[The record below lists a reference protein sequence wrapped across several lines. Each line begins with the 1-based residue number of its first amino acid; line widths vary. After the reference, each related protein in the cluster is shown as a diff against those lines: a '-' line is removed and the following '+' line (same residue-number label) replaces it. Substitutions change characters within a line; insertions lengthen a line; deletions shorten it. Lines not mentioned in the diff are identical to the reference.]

1 MTVMIFACEKNL
13 LLEAVNTVSRAVLPK
28 ATSPVMEGILVEC
41 YEEGRIK
48 LIAYDL
54 SLGIE
59 TQVPGEVKK
68 GGTFVVNAKMFGD
81 ILRAM
86 DNDTVSFKMDEHLNL
101 SVSCATARFVIGCI
115 DAAGFPNLPMI
126 REDKTIEVKE
136 DMLSSMLRQ
145 TLFAVSENAAT
156 PILQGTQF
164 RVEEGKLELVAT
176 NQYKLAIRR
185 EPYLYEGDPF
195 RFVVPGKT
203 VTELNRML
211 KETDDMVRISL
222 AERQIVFELNNTV
235 VISRLLE
242 GDFLDYEKIM
252 PHSFTT
258 VATLKIDGLKRAMER
273 ASILLNNE
281 KIRIPVRF
289 SFEFDSIVTSCRSS
303 AGNTLTDEIKASI
316 DGNNLEIGFNNKYIL
331 EILAAAECDEIM
343 MGMNKPNSVMKVTPT
358 EGERFVFLLSPMH
371 LRSNG

>member
-1 MTVMIFACEKNL
+1 MIFACEKNL
-13 LLEAVNTVSRAVLPK
+13 LLEAVNIVSRAVLPK

-59 TQVPGEVKK
+59 TEVPAEVTK

-86 DNDTVSFKMDEHLNL
+86 DNEKVSFKMDEHLNL
-101 SVSCATARFVIGCI
+101 TVSCGAARFVVGCM
-115 DAAGFPNLPMI
+115 DAAGFPILPMI
-126 REDKTIEVKE
+126 QEDKTIEVKE
-136 DMLSSMLRQ
+136 NMLHSMLRQ
-145 TLFAVSENAAT
+145 TLFAVSENNAT

-164 RVEEGKLELVAT
+164 RVERGGLELVAT
-176 NQYKLAIRR
+176 NQYKLAIRK
-185 EPYLYEGDPF
+185 EPYIYDGDPF

-203 VTELNRML
+203 VTELTRML
-211 KETDDMVRISL
+211 HGDSDDMVRISL
-222 AERQIVFELNNTV
+222 AERQIVFELRSTV

-242 GDFLDYEKIM
+242 GDFLDYERIL
-252 PHSFTT
+252 PNSFAT

-273 ASILLNNE
+273 ASILLSNE

-303 AGNTLTDEIKASI
+303 TGNTLTDQIKAVI
-316 DGNNLEIGFNNKYIL
+316 DGPNLEIGFNHKYIL

-343 MGMNKPNSVMKVTPT
+343 IGLNKPNTLMKVTPT
-358 EGERFVFLLSPMH
+358 EGDRFIFMLSPMH
-371 LRSNG
+371 LKG

>member
-1 MTVMIFACEKNL
+1 MIFACEKNL

-41 YEEGRIK
+41 YAEGRMK

-59 TQVPGEVKK
+59 TEVPAEVEK

-86 DNDTVSFKMDEHLNL
+86 DNEKVSFKMDEHLNL
-101 SVSCATARFVIGCI
+101 TVSCGAAQFVIGCI
-115 DAAGFPNLPMI
+115 DAAGFPILPMI
-126 REDKTIEVKE
+126 QQDKYIEIKE
-136 DMLSSMLRQ
+136 DMLASMLRQ
-145 TLFAVSENAAT
+145 TLFAVSENNAT

-164 RVEEGKLELVAT
+164 RVERGQLELVAT
-176 NQYKLAIRR
+176 NQYKLAIRK
-185 EPYLYEGDPF
+185 EPYPYEGDPF

-203 VTELNRML
+203 VTELTRML
-211 KETDDMVRISL
+211 RGDNNDEMVRISL
-222 AERQIVFELNNTV
+222 ADRQIVFEIGSTV

-242 GDFLDYEKIM
+242 GDFLDYERIL
-252 PHSFTT
+252 PTSFAT
-258 VATLKIDGLKRAMER
+258 VCTVKIDGLKRAMER

-289 SFEFDSIVTSCRSS
+289 SFEFDSIITSCRSS
-303 AGNTLTDEIKASI
+303 TGNTLTDQIKATI
-316 DGNNLEIGFNNKYIL
+316 DGPNLEIGFNNKYIL
-331 EILAAAECDEIM
+331 EILAAAECEEIM
-343 MGMNKPNSVMKVTPT
+343 IGLNKPNTLMKVTPT
-358 EGERFVFLLSPMH
+358 EGDRFTFMLSPMH
-371 LRSNG
+371 LKQ

>member
-1 MTVMIFACEKNL
+1 MIFSCEKNL

-41 YEEGRIK
+41 YEEGRMK
-48 LIAYDL
+48 LIGYDL

-59 TQVPGEVKK
+59 TQVPAEVEK

-86 DNDTVSFKMDEHLNL
+86 DNDTVSFKMDERLNL
-101 SVSCATARFVIGCI
+101 TVSCATARFVIGCI
-115 DAAGFPNLPMI
+115 DAAGFPVLPMVQ
-126 REDKTIEVKE
+126 EDKTIEVKDE
-136 DMLSSMLRQ
+136 MLSSMLRQ
-145 TLFAVSENAAT
+145 TLFAVSENNAT

-164 RVEEGKLELVAT
+164 RVEKGELQLVAT
-176 NQYKLAIRR
+176 NQYKLAIRK
-185 EPYLYEGDPF
+185 EPYVYDGEGF

-211 KETDDMVRISL
+211 KGEVRISL
-222 AERQIVFELNNTV
+222 AQRQILFELKNTV

-242 GDFLDYEKIM
+242 GDFLDYERIL
-252 PHSFTT
+252 PTSFST
-258 VATLKIDGLKRAMER
+258 VATVKIDGLKRAMER

-303 AGNTLTDEIKASI
+303 TGNSLTDQIKAVI
-316 DGNNLEIGFNNKYIL
+316 DGPNLEIGFNNKYIL

-343 MGMNKPNSVMKVTPT
+343 IGLNKPNTLMKVTPT
-358 EGERFVFLLSPMH
+358 EGERFIFLLSPMH
-371 LRSNG
+371 LKS

>member
-1 MTVMIFACEKNL
+1 MIFSCEKNL

-41 YEEGRIK
+41 YEEGRMK
-48 LIAYDL
+48 LVAYDL

-59 TQVPGEVKK
+59 TEVSAEVQK

-86 DNDTVSFKMDEHLNL
+86 DNDTVFFKMDEHLNL
-101 SVSCATARFVIGCI
+101 TVSCATARFVIGCM
-115 DAAGFPNLPMI
+115 DAAGFPILPMV
-126 REDKTIEVKE
+126 REDRTIEIKE

-164 RVEEGKLELVAT
+164 RVESGKLELVAT

-222 AERQIVFELNNTV
+222 GERQIVFELKNTV

-242 GDFLDYEKIM
+242 GDFLDYERII
-252 PHSFTT
+252 PSSFST
-258 VATLKIDGLKRAMER
+258 VATVKIDGLKRAMER

-303 AGNTLTDEIKASI
+303 AGNTLTDQIKASI

-343 MGMNKPNSVMKVTPT
+343 MGMNRPNSVMQVTPV
-358 EGERFVFLLSPMH
+358 EGDRFVFLLSPMH
-371 LRSNG
+371 LRNNG

>member
-1 MTVMIFACEKNL
+1 MIFSCEKNL

-41 YEEGRIK
+41 YEEGRMK

-59 TQVPGEVKK
+59 TEVPADVAK

-86 DNDTVSFKMDEHLNL
+86 DNEAVSFKMDEHLNL
-101 SVSCATARFVIGCI
+101 TVSCGAARFVIGCM
-115 DAAGFPNLPMI
+115 DAAGFPILPAVQ
-126 REDKTIEVKE
+126 EDRTIEVKE
-136 DMLSSMLRQ
+136 NMLSSMLRQ
-145 TLFAVSENAAT
+145 TLFAVSENNAT

-164 RVEEGKLELVAT
+164 RVERGGLELVST
-176 NQYKLAIRR
+176 NQYKLAIRK
-185 EPYLYEGDPF
+185 EPYIYDGDPF

-203 VTELNRML
+203 VTELTRML
-211 KETDDMVRISL
+211 HSDSDDMVRISL
-222 AERQIVFELNNTV
+222 GDRQIVFELRSTV
-235 VISRLLE
+235 VISRLLD
-242 GDFLDYEKIM
+242 GDFLDYERIL
-252 PHSFTT
+252 PNSFAT

-273 ASILLNNE
+273 ASILLSNE

-303 AGNTLTDEIKASI
+303 SGNTLTDQIKATI
-316 DGNNLEIGFNNKYIL
+316 DGPNLEIGFNHKYIL

-343 MGMNKPNSVMKVTPT
+343 IGLNKPNTLMKVTPT
-358 EGERFVFLLSPMH
+358 EGDRFIFMLSPMH
-371 LRSNG
+371 LKQ

>member
-1 MTVMIFACEKNL
+1 MIFSCEKNL
-13 LLEAVNTVSRAVLPK
+13 LSEAINTVSRAVLPK

-41 YEEGRIK
+41 YEEGRMK

-59 TQVPGEVKK
+59 TEVPAEVTK
-68 GGTFVVNAKMFGD
+68 GGTFVINAKMFGD

-86 DNDTVSFKMDEHLNL
+86 DNDVVSFKMDEHLNL
-101 SVSCATARFVIGCI
+101 TVSCGAARFVVGCI
-115 DAAGFPNLPMI
+115 DAAGFPILPMI
-126 REDKTIEVKE
+126 REDRTIEVKE

-145 TLFAVSENAAT
+145 TLFAVSENNAT

-164 RVEEGKLELVAT
+164 RVENGRLELVAT
-176 NQYKLAIRR
+176 NQYKLAIRK
-185 EPYLYEGDPF
+185 EPYPYDGDPF

-203 VTELNRML
+203 VSEMTRML
-211 KETDDMVRISL
+211 KNDSDDTVRISL
-222 AERQIVFELNNTV
+222 GDRQIVFELRNTV

-242 GDFLDYEKIM
+242 GDFLDYERIL
-252 PHSFTT
+252 PDSFAT

-303 AGNTLTDEIKASI
+303 TGNTLTDQIRAVI
-316 DGNNLEIGFNNKYIL
+316 DGPNLEIGFNNKYIL

-343 MGMNKPNSVMKVTPT
+343 IGLNKPNTLMKVTPT
-358 EGERFVFLLSPMH
+358 EGDRFIFMLSPMH
-371 LRSNG
+371 LKG

>member
-1 MTVMIFACEKNL
+1 MIFACEKNL
-13 LLEAVNTVSRAVLPK
+13 LLEAVNTVSRAVLQK
-28 ATSPVMEGILVEC
+28 ATSPIMEGILVEC
-41 YEEGRIK
+41 YEEGRMK

-59 TQVPGEVKK
+59 TEIPAEIKK

-86 DNDTVSFKMDEHLNL
+86 DNDTISFKMDEHMNL
-101 SVSCATARFVIGCI
+101 TVSCATARFVIGCM
-115 DAAGFPNLPMI
+115 DAAGFPVLPMV
-126 REDKTIEVKE
+126 REDKMIEVKE
-136 DMLSSMLRQ
+136 DILLSMLRQ
-145 TLFAVSENAAT
+145 TLFAVSENNAT

-164 RVEEGKLELVAT
+164 RVEKGLLELVST

-203 VTELNRML
+203 VTELTRML
-211 KETDDMVRISL
+211 KDTDDMVRIAL
-222 AERQIVFELNNTV
+222 AERQIVFELKNTV

-242 GDFLDYEKIM
+242 GDFLDYERIL
-252 PHSFTT
+252 PTSFTT

-303 AGNTLTDEIKASI
+303 TGNTLTDQIKASI
-316 DGNNLEIGFNNKYIL
+316 DGPNLEIGFNNKYIL
-331 EILAAAECDEIM
+331 EILAAAECEEIM
-343 MGMNKPNSVMKVTPT
+343 VGLNKPNTLMKVTPV
-358 EGERFVFLLSPMH
+358 EGDRFIFLLSPMH
-371 LRSNG
+371 LKG